1 MQPRGAKSRESRV
14 HTPSASEGPEPEEPG
29 VVMPTP
35 ISSREDVPRRAYELY
50 LERGGQ
56 DGHDVE
62 DWLRAEADVMRGCGQ
77 SAAG

>member
-14 HTPSASEGPEPEEPG
+14 PTPSAPERPEPEEPG
-29 VVMPTP
+29 VVMPTQ
-35 ISSREDVPRRAYELY
+35 ISSREEVARRAYELY

-62 DWLRAEADVMRGCGQ
+62 DWLGAEAELLHDRGR
-77 SAAG
+77 AAS